1 MSKVARMDVM
11 DSLVDQIAGC
21 PIGGSG
27 IAPEIVRCEGLSK
40 SFGAL
45 KAVDNV
51 DLSLRA
57 GEIAALL
64 GPSGCGKTTL
74 LRLIA
79 GFERPDSGSIE
90 VADSTVAC
98 DSNFTSPEKRGVAM
112 VFQDYA
118 LFPHM
123 TVEQNVGYALGRR
136 PDRDRVAKVLKMVG
150 LQGLESRRPEELSGG
165 QQQRVAL
172 ARALAPTPSVV
183 LLDEPFS
190 NLDASMREH
199 VRGEV
204 RQILRAAGV
213 SALLV
218 THDQE
223 EALSLADTVAVMNNG
238 RIEQVGSP
246 EEVYGQPAN
255 HWVASFLGE
264 IDTLP
269 GQASGG
275 LAECSLG
282 TVRVAPELS
291 GEVDILIRPESIS
304 VGTGHDGGADA
315 VVVERVYY
323 GHDQLVT
330 LELKDGIRVRSRS
343 LGFPA
348 WHPGD
353 RLQVRLTGPVTALP
367 RA

>member
-1 MSKVARMDVM
+1 M
-11 DSLVDQIAGC
+11 AG
-21 PIGGSG
+21 SD
-27 IAPEIVRCEGLSK
+27 EQSCENGRDGFNRRSDCRLPDRGKWRGTRNHPCDGRGK

-79 GFERPDSGSIE
+79 GFECPDFGSIE
-90 VADSTVAC
+90 VAGSTVAC
-98 DSNFTSPEKRGVAM
+98 ETSFTSPEKRGVAM

-150 LQGLESRRPEELSGG
+150 LQGLEARRPEELSGG

-223 EALSLADTVAVMNNG
+223 EEALSLADTVAVMNEG

-264 IDTLP
+264 IDALP
-269 GQASGG
+269 RPSQRRARRM
-275 LAECSLG
+275 LAWHGAEFQ
-282 TVRVAPELS
+282 PELS

-315 VVVERVYY
+315 VVVERV
-323 GHDQLVT
+323 
-330 LELKDGIRVRSRS
+330 S
-343 LGFPA
+343 
-348 WHPGD
+348 
-353 RLQVRLTGPVTALP
+353 TAMISS
-367 RA
+367 